1 VTSNLNYFNND
12 TVTNIVNGTGFWFNR
27 LMSVFHLKY
36 RPIKFSD
43 LDLNDVANSLKKY
56 LSAKDVPQSFLF
68 SGPKGAGKTSA
79 ARILARAVN
88 CSNLKDGEP
97 CGECDNCKE
106 IIKGGAMDII
116 EMDGASNRGIED
128 VRSLKDK
135 AYLLPSKL
143 DKKVFI
149 IDEVHMLTK
158 DAFNALLKLIE
169 EPPKHTIF
177 VLCTTDAEKIPET
190 VLSRLVRVDFR
201 KGGKNELMNSLKKI
215 IDGEGIEIAKE
226 AIEFIVERSDGSFRN
241 LQRSFNEL
249 YLQLGK
255 KLKTDDVFKFY
266 LDKSGSYD
274 EESFDKD
281 LNDGNTKLILEKLEK
296 MAEDGIDFSSFR
308 LKLMNYFQKK
318 ILSFYGVGEDK
329 KKYLNLE
336 ESEFLINLLVKA
348 SKQEK
353 EVEIDQL
360 PLELAV
366 IEFAGQKGSQV
377 SEVRSRDQEDKKE
390 ESKKE
395 EKIVEKKVET
405 KEIEEIVTIESDCSI
420 GVETVEEKWG
430 NLLMTIKPFN
440 HSVEA
445 FLRASR
451 PKSIRGKTLL
461 LEVFYPFHKDR
472 LEEAKNRKIV
482 EECMSKVFGIDLCF
496 ECILGKSRKGP
507 LIIKNDTPIKNISEQ
522 LVDGKEGEKAGG
534 DIYDVAKE
542 IFG

>member
-1 VTSNLNYFNND
+1 
-12 TVTNIVNGTGFWFNR
+12 
-27 LMSVFHLKY
+27 MSVFHLKY

-43 LDLNDVANSLKKY
+43 LDLIDVATSLKKY
-56 LSAKDVPQSFLF
+56 LGGKDVPQSFLF

-88 CSNLKDGEP
+88 CTDIKDGEP
-97 CGECDNCKE
+97 CGKCENCKE

-201 KGGKNELMNSLKKI
+201 KGGKNELTTSLKKI
-215 IDGEGIEIAKE
+215 IDGEGIEIAKD
-226 AIEFIVERSDGSFRN
+226 AIDFIVEKSDGSFRN
-241 LQRSFNEL
+241 LQRNFNEL

-255 KLKTDDVFKFY
+255 KLKTDEVFKFY
-266 LDKSGSYD
+266 LDKSGSYS
-274 EESFDKD
+274 EENFDKD
-281 LNDGNTKLILEKLEK
+281 LDEGNIKLILEKLEK
-296 MAEDGIDFSSFR
+296 MATDGIDFSSFR
-308 LKLMNYFQKK
+308 LKLMNYFQRK
-318 ILSFYGVGEDK
+318 ILSFYGIGSAK
-329 KKYLNLE
+329 QNGLNLE

-348 SKQEK
+348 SKTEK

-366 IEFAGQKGSQV
+366 VEFVGQKRSQM
-377 SEVRSRDQEDKKE
+377 SDVRSQKE
-390 ESKKE
+390 NNNEIKPADAKAMAGKE
-395 EKIVEKKVET
+395 EKIEKEMEVIEV
-405 KEIEEIVTIESDCSI
+405 IEEIVSVDPNCSI
-420 GVETVEEKWG
+420 CVEKVEEKWG

-451 PKSIRGKTLL
+451 PKSIKGKTLL

-482 EECMSKVFGIDLCF
+482 EECMTKVFGIDLCF
-496 ECILGKSRKGP
+496 ECILGKSKKEP
-507 LIIKNDTPIKNISEQ
+507 LVIKNDTPMENVSDQLMENKN
-522 LVDGKEGEKAGG
+522 DKASSG

>member
-1 VTSNLNYFNND
+1 
-12 TVTNIVNGTGFWFNR
+12 
-27 LMSVFHLKY
+27 MSVFHLKY

-43 LDLNDVANSLKKY
+43 LDLTDVAISLKKF

-68 SGPKGAGKTSA
+68 SGPKGSGKTSA
-79 ARILARAVN
+79 ARILARATN
-88 CSNLKDGEP
+88 CNDLKDGEP
-97 CGECDNCKE
+97 CGKCDNCKE
-106 IIKGGAMDII
+106 ILKGSAMDVI

-143 DKKVFI
+143 TKKVFI

-201 KGGKNELMNSLKKI
+201 KGGKDALNNSLKKI

-226 AIEFIVERSDGSFRN
+226 AVDFIIEKSDGSFRN
-241 LQRSFNEL
+241 LQRNFNEL

-255 KLKTDDVFKFY
+255 KLKSEEVFKFY
-266 LDKSGSYD
+266 LDKSGNYS
-274 EESFDKD
+274 EEDFDKD
-281 LNDGNTKLILEKLEK
+281 LDKGEIKLILEKLEK
-296 MAEDGIDFSSFR
+296 MATEGIDFSSFR
-308 LKLMNYFQKK
+308 LKLMNFFQKK
-318 ILSFYGVGEDK
+318 ILSFYGLGSENQNG
-329 KKYLNLE
+329 LNLS
-336 ESEFLINLLVKA
+336 ESEFFINLLVKA

-366 IEFAGQKGSQV
+366 VEFVGQKRSQI
-377 SEVRSRDQEDKKE
+377 SDIKPDISDFRSQISDEKTEEVKVLAE
-390 ESKKE
+390 EAYCNTPVQMKNCSIE
-395 EKIVEKKVET
+395 VEKVK
-405 KEIEEIVTIESDCSI
+405 
-420 GVETVEEKWG
+420 EKWR
-430 NLLMTIKPFN
+430 NLLTTIKPYN

-451 PKSIRGKTLL
+451 PRSIKGKILL

-482 EECMSKVFGIDLCF
+482 EDCMTKVFGVDLCF
-496 ECILGKSRKGP
+496 ECVLGKNKKEP
-507 LIIKNDTPIKNISEQ
+507 LVIKNDTPMENVSDQFVENKSES
-522 LVDGKEGEKAGG
+522 GGG